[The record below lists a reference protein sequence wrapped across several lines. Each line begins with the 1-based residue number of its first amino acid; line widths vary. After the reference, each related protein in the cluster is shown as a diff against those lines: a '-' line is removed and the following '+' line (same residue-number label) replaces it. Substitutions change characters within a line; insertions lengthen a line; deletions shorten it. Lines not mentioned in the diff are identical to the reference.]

1 MRLFLTCALP
11 ACAAE
16 ARGELYQVGSTGVG
30 YQLASPLGSG
40 GGGAYDHLREPR
52 TSPSSFSAGAGIG
65 RQRYE
70 QIRSERVSPSSFT
83 AGSSS
88 GGASGSGGGAGGG
101 GRPRNQSANDGFGN
115 TVPLPRPF
123 EDQRFDHRIPS
134 GASERLHRRAP
145 SADATNAHRHSLSGL
160 ILTQVGGAGWQC
172 SGGEGGRKG
181 RRKGDSEREERN

>member
-1 MRLFLTCALP
+1 MRLSHTYTLP
-11 ACAAE
+11 PCAAE

-40 GGGAYDHLREPR
+40 GGGAYDNLREQR
-52 TSPSSFSAGAGIG
+52 TSPSSFSAGVGIG

-70 QIRSERVSPSSFT
+70 QIRSERISPSSFT

-88 GGASGSGGGAGGG
+88 SGGAGSGGGGGG
-101 GRPRNQSANDGFGN
+101 GGGGIGRPRMQSANDGFGN

-160 ILTQVGGAGWQC
+160 ILTQVGGAGWPRM
-172 SGGEGGRKG
+172 GGRG
-181 RRKGDSEREERN
+181 G